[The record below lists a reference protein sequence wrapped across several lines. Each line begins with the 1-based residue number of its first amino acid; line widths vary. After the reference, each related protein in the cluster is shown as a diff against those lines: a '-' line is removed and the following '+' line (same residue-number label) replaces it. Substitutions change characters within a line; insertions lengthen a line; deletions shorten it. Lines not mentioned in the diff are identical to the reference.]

1 MSWSVRRPLPD
12 ERDSI
17 THRFVIGG
25 QKGYLTVGLYP
36 DGTPG
41 EIFIKISKLGS
52 TVSGFAD
59 AFAKAVSRG
68 LQRGDSLEELCET
81 FSNMRFEPMGM
92 TNNPDI
98 PEAAS
103 LVDYIFRWLKQK
115 FVGAKAAAAPLVETR
130 RAS

>member
-1 MSWSVRRPLPD
+1 MSWSVRKPLPD
-12 ERDSI
+12 ERKSI

-25 QKGYLTVGLYP
+25 QKGYITVGLYP

-68 LQRGDSLEELCET
+68 LQRGDSLEDLCET
-81 FSNMRFEPMGM
+81 FGNMRFEPMGM
-92 TNNPDI
+92 TNNPAI
-98 PEAAS
+98 REATS
-103 LVDYIFRWLKQK
+103 LVDYAFKWLKLK
-115 FVGAKAAAAPLVETR
+115 FLSEAAEEPVA
-130 RAS
+130 RAG